1 MRIESHKIEGLTEAA
16 VDPKIGLGKGDSA
29 MWRLT
34 PAQERRQPLAD
45 SVQAGIL
52 DRVVGETTGLQRASH
67 ELLSDAPLPAEADFY
82 NQYLWCLDAC
92 PVLRDVWNHL
102 SEELA
107 KLDQSQGGWQQSEV
121 ITNIF
126 LLSCS
131 ITDTLDDYLL
141 GNTYDFSKLEQALP
155 LAKPGIHALKT
166 CLRAT
171 GRMRERRLS
180 SLRRWKEAWKIAVTK
195 LLQRCFV
202 AGAPDRATLVEQRNQ
217 LTLLLR
223 RELPE
228 SVTRRRAKIPA
239 FFRSRDFAPHD
250 CLELGRKLIAVLS
263 GDTRSVMVLGLRTA
277 GSFLAPLL
285 SAFLTRQA
293 FDVDWVAVR
302 PSKGLT
308 AQENRE
314 LRQAAHKK
322 ARIVIVDESIHSGQ
336 TLAQTIEVLRQSGFA
351 DEDVLVLN
359 PAEPAFPDWRDSRIL
374 RSLPKIN
381 TIALEPEERFKQRL
395 LEPAAVEELLDVYF
409 KARGY
414 MEVHIAVADRMQAAS
429 VYLQKPPERVD
440 VRLKRI
446 YEVDL
451 KDSKGC
457 SDTRYVLAKSVGW
470 GWLSYHAFLAAQGLQ
485 GLVPPMLGLRDGI
498 LYTEWISEAKDA
510 TNVIAQSRDEV
521 TELLARYIA
530 ARARNLRLSADPALD
545 LTRESR
551 HKGLEMLS
559 SALARA
565 YNSRA
570 TAAFERRHIQRVLSD
585 QGCPVAVMTDS
596 KMSPNEWIVAGSRL
610 LKTDFEHHAQGKNE
624 LGMTDPAYDLAGAVF
639 HFGLS
644 ERESAQLVKTYV
656 EASGDVNVA
665 DRLFLN
671 KMLVGLWEQNLAT
684 LGLQTGK
691 LLFRRNEFHQ
701 QYTTAWNFLVMEAI
715 QQCGK
720 LCLHPAEILWKTP
733 LVVTDI
739 DGVLDRMVFGFPCAT
754 AAGIKA
760 ISLLHTHNFG
770 MTVNTARSL
779 QEVKQYCSS
788 YGFAGGVA
796 EYGAV
801 IWDAVNHREFA
812 LVDSCAL
819 AQMERVKKALQEIP
833 GVFLNDD
840 YQYSLR
846 AVTYHNGRT
855 APLPPV
861 LVQDLLGKLGVDRLR
876 AHHTGLDTA
885 IVAKETDK
893 GAGLLQLLKLVG
905 LPAED
910 TVAIGDSEPDL
921 AMFRVAHSSF
931 APGHISCRREARLLR
946 CWIASRAYQPGLLQ
960 IARQISHPHGG
971 DCDRC
976 RSVEAAWPKGKNLFL
991 SLLNAAD
998 ETPLRSMRRAFASS
1012 PLTLFRK

>member
-1 MRIESHKIEGLTEAA
+1 MRIESHKIDGFTESA
-16 VDPKIGLGKGDSA
+16 VEPRIGQDKADSA
-29 MWRLT
+29 IWRLT
-34 PAQERRQPLAD
+34 SAQVRGVLLAD
-45 SVQAGIL
+45 SAQAGIL
-52 DRVVGETTGLQRASH
+52 NRIASEIAEPQQASH
-67 ELLSDAPLPAEADFY
+67 ELLSAVPLPAETGFY
-82 NQYLWCLDAC
+82 NQYRWCLDAC
-92 PVLRDVWNHL
+92 PVLGEVLNHL

-107 KLDQSQGGWQQSEV
+107 KLDQSQGGWQESEV

-155 LAKPGIHALKT
+155 FAKAGVHALER
-166 CLRAT
+166 CLRIT
-171 GRMRERRLS
+171 GHLREKQLS
-180 SLRRWKEAWKIAVTK
+180 FLRRWKEAWKVAVTK
-195 LLQRCFV
+195 FLQHCFV
-202 AGAPDRATLVEQRNQ
+202 AGAPDRATLIEQRNQ
-217 LTLLLR
+217 FAPLLQS
-223 RELPE
+223 ELPE
-228 SVTRRRAKIPA
+228 SVIGRRAKIPA

-250 CLELGRKLIAVLS
+250 CLELGRKLVAVLP
-263 GDTRSVMVLGLRTA
+263 GDTRPVMVLGLRTA

-285 SAFLTRQA
+285 SAFLSRQS
-293 FDVDWVAVR
+293 FDVDWIAVR

-336 TLAQTIEVLRQSGFA
+336 TLAQTIVLLRHSGFA

-359 PAEPAFPDWRDSRIL
+359 PAEPAFPEWRDSRIL
-374 RSLPKIN
+374 QALPKIN
-381 TIALEPEERFKQRL
+381 TIALEPAERFKHRL
-395 LEPAAVEELLDVYF
+395 LESGAVEAYLAAYF
-409 KARGY
+409 QARGY
-414 MEVHIAVADRMQAAS
+414 QEVRVQAGVGAKADS
-429 VYLQKPPERVD
+429 ELQKPPERVD
-440 VRLKRI
+440 VRLKRV
-446 YEVDL
+446 YEVCL
-451 KDSKGC
+451 KN
-457 SDTRYVLAKSVGW
+457 SDGNCETRYVLAKSVGW
-470 GWLSYHAFLAAQGLQ
+470 GWLSYHAFLAAQSLQ
-485 GLVPPMLGLRDGI
+485 GFVPPMLGLRNGI
-498 LYTEWISEAKDA
+498 LYAEWIPEAKDA
-510 TNVIAQSRDEV
+510 TEVMTQNRDEV
-521 TELLARYIA
+521 TELLACYVA
-530 ARARNLRLSADPALD
+530 ARARNLRLSGDPTPD
-545 LTRESR
+545 LARESR
-551 HKGLEMLS
+551 HKGFEMLS
-559 SALARA
+559 NALSRA
-565 YNSRA
+565 YNSRVV
-570 TAAFERRHIQRVLSD
+570 AAFERRHIQRELSN
-585 QGCPVAVMTDS
+585 QGCPVSVMTDS
-596 KMSPNEWIVAGSRL
+596 KMSPDEWIVAGTKL

-624 LGMTDPAYDLAGAVF
+624 LGMTDPAYDLAGAIF

-644 ERESAQLVKTYV
+644 ERESARLVKTYG
-656 EASGDVNVA
+656 EDSGDANVA

-671 KMLVGLWEQNLAT
+671 KLLVGLWEQNLAT

-691 LLFRRNEFHQ
+691 LLHRRNEFHQ

-720 LCLHPAEILWKTP
+720 LCLRPTEICWKTP

-760 ISLLHTHNFG
+760 ISLLHSHDFG
-770 MTVNTARSL
+770 IAINTARSL

-801 IWDAVNHREFA
+801 IWDAVNHREA
-812 LVDSCAL
+812 VLASSHSL

-855 APLPPV
+855 TPLPPV
-861 LVQDLLGKLGVDRLR
+861 LVQDLLGKLGVDHLR

-885 IVAKETDK
+885 IVAKATDK
-893 GAGLLQLLKLVG
+893 GAGLLHLLKLIG
-905 LPAED
+905 LPADE
-910 TVAIGDSEPDL
+910 TMAIGDSEPDL
-921 AMFRVAHSSF
+921 AMFRVVHSSF

-946 CWIASRAYQPGLLQ
+946 CRIASRPYQPGLLQ

-971 DCDRC
+971 TCDHC
-976 RSVEAAWPKGKNLFL
+976 QSVEAAWPKDKNLFL

-998 ETPLRSMRRAFASS
+998 ETPLRSLRRALTSS
-1012 PLTLFRK
+1012 PLALFRK